1 MDNIKASQN
10 SQVDMP
16 DIEHEKSKCKKA
28 TEQMNHSMAQVSVL
42 NYEYHKLKSELEK
55 KDTTI
60 ANLKLI

>member
-1 MDNIKASQN
+1 
-10 SQVDMP
+10 MP

>member
-1 MDNIKASQN
+1 
-10 SQVDMP
+10 MP

-42 NYEYHKLKSELEK
+42 NCKYHQMKSELEK